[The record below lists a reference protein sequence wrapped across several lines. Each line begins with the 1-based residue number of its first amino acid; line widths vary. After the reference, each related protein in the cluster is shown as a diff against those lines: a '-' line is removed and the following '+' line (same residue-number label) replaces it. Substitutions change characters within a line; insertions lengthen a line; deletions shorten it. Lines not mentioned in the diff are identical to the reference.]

1 MSYEITTKESFKI
14 KVTDEKTRAILN
26 KIIEKFRCLNRG
38 DGISSGEISFVRLTV
53 NEQSVT
59 KKYDWKRE
67 FWKTPI
73 FHEESEIMQLLN
85 TKEITALELLLEY
98 TATLHGCSYGYDFME
113 ELCKESDKSTL
124 SNLEY
129 KVLEYYDTD
138 TDFTACMLCNGELV
152 TIEPNADIAYITG
165 VKRWFSADFQLGVSA
180 DDDLDEEVAKKARQL
195 AAEFGEKYNLDDSD
209 FVFWEEAIFFSNGFG
224 IDHVSISELIK
235 YIDKF
240 ACFALEH
247 GLHLVLDGVFTPSDD
262 TPEFAYMYFESGENG
277 VETVSA
283 KY

>member
-1 MSYEITTKESFKI
+1 MSYEISTKESIKI
-14 KVTDEKTRAILN
+14 KVTDEKTRVILK
-26 KIIEKFRCLNRG
+26 KIIEQFRCLNRG
-38 DGISSGEISFVRLTV
+38 EGITSGGISFVRLTV
-53 NEQSVT
+53 DEQSIT
-59 KKYDWKRE
+59 EKYNWKRE

-73 FHEESEIMQLLN
+73 FHEDSEIMQLLN

-98 TATLHGCSYGYDFME
+98 TATLNGCSYGYDFME

-152 TIEPNADIAYITG
+152 TIEPNADIADFTG
-165 VKRWFSADFQLGVSA
+165 VKRWFCADFRLGVCA

-209 FVFWEEAIFFSNGFG
+209 FVFWEEAIFFSNSFV
-224 IDHVSISELIK
+224 INHASIPELIK

-240 ACFALEH
+240 ACFAKENNLN
-247 GLHLVLDGVFTPSDD
+247 LVLDGVFTPFDD
-262 TPEFAYMYFESGENG
+262 IQKFAYFTFSNDENG
-277 VETVSA
+277 TIINVA
-283 KY
+283 QF

>member
-1 MSYEITTKESFKI
+1 MSYEITTKESIKI

-26 KIIEKFRCLNRG
+26 KIIEQFRCLNRG

-59 KKYDWKRE
+59 EKYDWKRE

-152 TIEPNADIAYITG
+152 TIEPNADIANITG

-180 DDDLDEEVAKKARQL
+180 DDDFEEAVENKIRQL
-195 AAEFGEKYNLDDSD
+195 VSEYKEKYNIPDED
-209 FVFWEEAIFFSNGFG
+209 FVFWEEAIFFHNSFVIEQGSL
-224 IDHVSISELIK
+224 HEVIK
-235 YIDKF
+235 DIEKF

-262 TPEFAYMYFESGENG
+262 TPEFAYLYFESGENG